1 MKIALSYFYQIRH
14 FKKYM
19 IPVSTA
25 AWDPAWFHI
34 NGEKDSVYKDKNGIY
49 NGLRFNELAPGK
61 SCNNLCKR
69 RL

>member
-1 MKIALSYFYQIRH
+1 
-14 FKKYM
+14 M